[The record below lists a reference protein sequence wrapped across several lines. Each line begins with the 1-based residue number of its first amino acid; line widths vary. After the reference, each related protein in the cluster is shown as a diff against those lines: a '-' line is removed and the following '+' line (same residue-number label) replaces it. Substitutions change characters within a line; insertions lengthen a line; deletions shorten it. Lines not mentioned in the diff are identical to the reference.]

1 MGPGGVRS
9 LWITW
14 GLPVRAA
21 VKRRNPTRHGVLNGL
36 RAPALA
42 FMLMLASASIA
53 AAQAVEALPT
63 GLVNVARPDFG
74 SRIGGGFDYGLAN
87 DRPIEILGSGETGAE
102 VRIVRT
108 PHELRL
114 SRRNEA
120 RFRVKL
126 GDIRLVY
133 FWLEAPRVHGQWRV
147 TLTSIYPDRHRKV
160 VFSRNVQNRVT
171 NFAYVDGRTDLEVHV
186 TSVEQTLKL
195 SKRFHFVVAP
205 ERSWTWPDYLPVPHR
220 TLWD

>member
-1 MGPGGVRS
+1 M
-9 LWITW
+9 I
-14 GLPVRAA
+14 
-21 VKRRNPTRHGVLNGL
+21 
-36 RAPALA
+36 LA
-42 FMLMLASASIA
+42 FAGTA
-53 AAQAVEALPT
+53 AGQALEALPA
-63 GLVNVARPDFG
+63 GVVNVARPDFG

-87 DRPIEILGSGETGAE
+87 DRPIEILGSGQTGSE

-114 SRRNEA
+114 SRRNAA
-120 RFRVKL
+120 RFQVKL
-126 GDIRLVY
+126 GDIRLIY

-147 TLTSIYPDRHRKV
+147 TLTSIYPDRHRRV
-160 VFSRNVQNRVT
+160 IFSRNVQNRVT

-205 ERSWTWPDYLPVPHR
+205 ERSWTWPDYLPIPHR